1 LRGVNP
7 SNEAVQA
14 ARQTFAA
21 SRPNAQLQ
29 QAQEISNK
37 QRIQQYATYESNLKM
52 LTQTQ
57 QLHNLKSDQMKSA
70 VDKYKDLHDQ
80 FTQGQIL

>member
-1 LRGVNP
+1 MKQSKRLVRLLRHR
-7 SNEAVQA
+7 VQMLN
-14 ARQTFAA
+14 FNKH
-21 SRPNAQLQ
+21 S
-29 QAQEISNK
+29 EISNK